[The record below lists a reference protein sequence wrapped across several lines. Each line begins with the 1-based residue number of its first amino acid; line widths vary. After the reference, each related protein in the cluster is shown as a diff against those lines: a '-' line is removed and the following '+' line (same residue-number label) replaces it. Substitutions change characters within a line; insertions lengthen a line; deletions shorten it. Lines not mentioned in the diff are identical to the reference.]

1 MFGRRQSGFM
11 DIRTLDGT
19 KVNKGSISYKKIKYI
34 NSNKGLLAERR
45 KAIPLVDKS
54 TSFLS

>member
-1 MFGRRQSGFM
+1 M

-34 NSNKGLLAERR
+34 NSNKGLLVERR

-54 TSFLS
+54 MSFLA